1 MPRLSGED
9 KAGLYITVIIHL
21 TVIVVLLLSS
31 VSAQIR
37 RGESF
42 VIDFSREEALEKKA
56 EEQRL
61 QEEKDAF
68 DELIDK
74 RIEDM
79 IAGRVSPSARN
90 MAVDRSS
97 LKDDRGTDAQ
107 KLYEDADKL
116 ARELREGY
124 TAEQADEDYVDISPE
139 KKKAEEGKAKEY
151 SGPSVVSYDLG
162 GRKASHLSIPAYRC
176 YGGGIVVV
184 LISVDNSGRV
194 TGAKVQDSGSSDDS
208 CLREY
213 AVQILRRSESSRPPE
228 RRHRLPVHPSE
239 EITGRRCCK

>member
-56 EEQRL
+56 EEQRR
-61 QEEKDAF
+61 QEEKEAF
-68 DELIDK
+68 DELIDR

-90 MAVDRSS
+90 MA
-97 LKDDRGTDAQ
+97 A
-107 KLYEDADKL
+107 
-116 ARELREGY
+116 
-124 TAEQADEDYVDISPE
+124 
-139 KKKAEEGKAKEY
+139 
-151 SGPSVVSYDLG
+151 
-162 GRKASHLSIPAYRC
+162 
-176 YGGGIVVV
+176 
-184 LISVDNSGRV
+184 
-194 TGAKVQDSGSSDDS
+194 
-208 CLREY
+208 
-213 AVQILRRSESSRPPE
+213 
-228 RRHRLPVHPSE
+228 
-239 EITGRRCCK
+239 

>member
-56 EEQRL
+56 AEQRL

-139 KKKAEEGKAKEY
+139 KKKKAEEGKAKEY

-213 AVQILRRSESSRPPE
+213 ALIAAKQSRFSADPKAPA
-228 RRHRLPVHPSE
+228 RQNGDIVYQFIPQKR
-239 EITGRRCCK
+239 

>member
-124 TAEQADEDYVDISPE
+124 TAEQAP
-139 KKKAEEGKAKEY
+139 
-151 SGPSVVSYDLG
+151 P
-162 GRKASHLSIPAYRC
+162 
-176 YGGGIVVV
+176 
-184 LISVDNSGRV
+184 
-194 TGAKVQDSGSSDDS
+194 S
-208 CLREY
+208 CLY
-213 AVQILRRSESSRPPE
+213 
-228 RRHRLPVHPSE
+228 
-239 EITGRRCCK
+239 T

>member
-42 VIDFSREEALEKKA
+42 VIEFSREEALEKKA

-124 TAEQADEDYVDISPE
+124 TAEQSDEDYVDISPE

-213 AVQILRRSESSRPPE
+213 ALIAAKQSRFSADPKASARQNGDIVYQFIPQK
-228 RRHRLPVHPSE
+228 R
-239 EITGRRCCK
+239 